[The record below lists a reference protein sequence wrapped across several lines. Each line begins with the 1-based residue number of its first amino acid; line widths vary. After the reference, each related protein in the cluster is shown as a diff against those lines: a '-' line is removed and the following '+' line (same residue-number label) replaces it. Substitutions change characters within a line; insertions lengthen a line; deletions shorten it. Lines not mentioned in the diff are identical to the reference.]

1 MKLASLLSVREALG
15 VEAGQDGDNAILAA
29 LDAATD
35 DIASRLRTAL
45 ERTTARDDFAVETSQ
60 YPAGHLIRLGLLR
73 GFLVGAPTVKAA
85 RLPAEFGVNEIDLT
99 AKATV
104 DPEKGVVSIAP
115 GSGIDTGIGDET
127 LGGFRPWWLRVTY
140 TAGFTAT
147 DGQHFDAVPDWLALA
162 ARLHARVALS
172 AHPMFVQNQSTAD
185 TRLLQ
190 GQLGRILER
199 HARYLPWAE
208 TPRTGVVL

>member
-15 VEAGQDGDNAILAA
+15 VEAGQDSDNAILAA

-35 DIASRLRTAL
+35 DIASRLRTGF
-45 ERTTARDDFAVETSQ
+45 ERVTARDDFAVEIGQ
-60 YPAGHLIRLGLLR
+60 YPAGHLVRLGLLR
-73 GFLVGAPTVKAA
+73 GFLVGTPTVKVARSPAA
-85 RLPAEFGVNEIDLT
+85 FGVDEIDFT

-104 DPEKGVVSIAP
+104 DPDKGVVSIA
-115 GSGIDTGIGDET
+115 GDEA
-127 LGGFRPWWLRVTY
+127 LDGFRPWWFRVSY

-147 DGQHFDAVPDWLALA
+147 DGQHYDAVPAWLALA

-185 TRLLQ
+185 ARLLE
-190 GQLGRILER
+190 GQLVRILER
-199 HARYLPWAE
+199 HARYMPWAE
-208 TPRTGVVL
+208 TPRAGVVV

>member
-15 VEAGQDGDNAILAA
+15 VEAGQDSDNAILAA

-35 DIASRLRTAL
+35 DIASRLRTGL
-45 ERTTARDDFAVETSQ
+45 ERTTARDDFAVEMGQ
-60 YPAGHLIRLGLLR
+60 YPAGHLVRLGLLR
-73 GFLVGAPTVKAA
+73 GFLVGTPTVTAA
-85 RLPAEFGVNEIDLT
+85 RLPMAFGVDDIDLT
-99 AKATV
+99 ARATV

-115 GSGIDTGIGDET
+115 GGGADDET
-127 LGGFRPWWLRVTY
+127 LGGFRPWWFRVTY

-147 DGQHFDAVPDWLALA
+147 DGQHFDAVPEWLTLA

-185 TRLLQ
+185 AGLLE

-208 TPRTGVVL
+208 TPRVGVVVS

>member
-15 VEAGQDGDNAILAA
+15 VEAGQDSDNAILAA

-35 DIASRLRTAL
+35 DIASRLRTSF
-45 ERTTARDDFAVETSQ
+45 ERTTARDDFAVEVGQ
-60 YPAGHLIRLGLLR
+60 YPAGHLVRLGLLR
-73 GFLVGAPTVKAA
+73 GFLVGTPTVKAA
-85 RLPAEFGVNEIDLT
+85 RSPAAFGVDEIDVT

-104 DPEKGVVSIAP
+104 DPDKGVVSIAP
-115 GSGIDTGIGDET
+115 DGEAGEA
-127 LGGFRPWWLRVTY
+127 LGGFRPWWFRVSY

-147 DGQHFDAVPDWLALA
+147 DGQHYDAVPAWLALA

-185 TRLLQ
+185 ARLLE
-190 GQLGRILER
+190 GQLVRILGR
-199 HARYLPWAE
+199 HGRYMPWAE
-208 TPRTGVVL
+208 TPRAGVVL

>member
-1 MKLASLLSVREALG
+1 MKLASLLSVQEALG
-15 VEAGQDGDNAILAA
+15 VEAGQDSDNAILAA

-35 DIASRLRTAL
+35 DIASRLRTTL
-45 ERTTARDDFAVETSQ
+45 ERVTARDDFAVEMSQ
-60 YPAGHLIRLGLLR
+60 YPAGHLVRLGLLR
-73 GFLVGAPTVKAA
+73 GFLVGTPTVKAA
-85 RLPAEFGVNEIDLT
+85 RLPMEFGVSEIDLT

-104 DPEKGVVSIAP
+104 DPEKGVVSIA
-115 GSGIDTGIGDET
+115 GDDE
-127 LGGFRPWWLRVTY
+127 LRGLRPWWFRVSY

-147 DGQHFDAVPDWLALA
+147 DGQQFDAVPGWLTLA

-185 TRLLQ
+185 ARLLQ

-208 TPRTGVVL
+208 TPRAGVVVS

>member
-73 GFLVGAPTVKAA
+73 GFLVGTPTVKAA
-85 RLPAEFGVNEIDLT
+85 RRPAEFGVNEIDLT

-115 GSGIDTGIGDET
+115 GGGVDEA
-127 LGGFRPWWLRVTY
+127 LGGLRPWWFRVTY

-147 DGQHFDAVPDWLALA
+147 DGQHFDAVPEWLALA

-172 AHPMFVQNQSTAD
+172 AHPMFVQNQATAD
-185 TRLLQ
+185 ARFLQ

-199 HARYLPWAE
+199 HARYMPWAE
-208 TPRTGVVL
+208 TPRAGVVI

>member
-35 DIASRLRTAL
+35 DIASRLRTTL
-45 ERTTARDDFAVETSQ
+45 ERTTARDDFAVEIGQ
-60 YPAGHLIRLGLLR
+60 YPAGHLVRLGLLR
-73 GFLVGAPTVKAA
+73 GFLVGTPTVTAA
-85 RLPAEFGVNEIDLT
+85 RLPAEFGTNEIDLT
-99 AKATV
+99 ATATV

-115 GSGIDTGIGDET
+115 GGGAGEA
-127 LGGFRPWWLRVTY
+127 LGGFRPWWFRVSY

-185 TRLLQ
+185 ARLLQ
-190 GQLGRILER
+190 GQLVRILER

-208 TPRTGVVL
+208 TPRAGVVV